1 MTFTKVNQKPL
12 LTGRVQL
19 HVMFACRLGEYT
31 QYIYIYIFIYI
42 DTHICIYILLVVC
55 DKPPRH
61 VTNTGISLWD
71 ADTHFRMWEA
81 GKSRECIFLT
91 FFALRYYVF
100 CSRPHLKQEE
110 LGNDAQHCRFFSDS
124 VVITQSLA
132 PSKPGT
138 LNAPNFKQHFVAH
151 TDT

>member
-12 LTGRVQL
+12 LTGHVQL
-19 HVMFACRLGEYT
+19 HVTFACRLGEYT

-81 GKSRECIFLT
+81 GESREFIFLC
-91 FFALRYYVF
+91 FFFYLALLRLLF
-100 CSRPHLKQEE
+100 KTASEARGTWQLCSALQIF
-110 LGNDAQHCRFFSDS
+110 Q
-124 VVITQSLA
+124 
-132 PSKPGT
+132 
-138 LNAPNFKQHFVAH
+138 
-151 TDT
+151 